1 MKKEINRA
9 EILVEALPYIR
20 KFFGKTVVIKYGGKA
35 MTDENLKKGIAEDIT
50 LMKYVGIK
58 PVVVHGGGEAMTAMM
73 ERLNIKSRFIEGNRV
88 TDK

>member
-58 PVVVHGGGEAMTAMM
+58 PVVVHGGG
-73 ERLNIKSRFIEGNRV
+73 KQ
-88 TDK
+88 